1 MFSRADIWYSREEF
15 FGNNIHPKVIY
26 SCGVIELLKSKHI
39 EIKRYTLAKLPT
51 IQHHHTYNKA
61 LIGIIYKC
69 NPPTLLRLKITVALD
84 GQN

>member
-39 EIKRYTLAKLPT
+39 EIKKVHLSQTPNNT
-51 IQHHHTYNKA
+51 TPYNKA